1 MSRVLIVEDD
11 DDIAAA
17 VRDHLHREAIDSEQL
32 REIRPVVERLRQGDI
47 DIILLDVMLPDGS
60 GFDLCRDLRHSGLTI
75 PIIMLTARNEDHD
88 QVLGLGLGA
97 DDYVTKPFSAATLIA
112 RIKAQLR
119 RASHYMPRSAPASEA
134 RPSADLA
141 RQDSGREGIAR
152 QGADSEGSGG
162 QGVAQQDS
170 GGQSAAGL
178 RSARQDSDSRGSERR
193 GAARPGS
200 ARQGSDLQGSE
211 SAPRYDEHSEQQ
223 NRGVTE
229 DLNVTSQSGGRT
241 GSDAP
246 GAVVSLGDRVIDFGA
261 SEIRR
266 GEHAVDM
273 TAKERTLLSVLVH
286 NANQVFTRD
295 RLFTIVWGDDHFGD
309 PGTVAV
315 HVRRLREKLEDDPS
329 APKFLQTVRGLGYR
343 FRPGAQHSVGG
354 VHTSKSAYSP

>member
-134 RPSADLA
+134 RPSDDLA
-141 RQDSGREGIAR
+141 REGTDPADSGRR
-152 QGADSEGSGG
+152 GA
-162 QGVAQQDS
+162 
-170 GGQSAAGL
+170 
-178 RSARQDSDSRGSERR
+178 DSRGSGRR
-193 GAARPGS
+193 GADSGHSDSQGAARPGS
-200 ARQGSDLQGSE
+200 ARQGSDLRGSE
-211 SAPRYDEHSEQQ
+211 SALRYNEQSEQHI
-223 NRGVTE
+223 RGVAE
-229 DLNVTSQSGGRT
+229 DRNVTSQSGGRG
-241 GSDAP
+241 GSYAG

-266 GEHAVDM
+266 GDHAVDM

-343 FRPGAQHSVGG
+343 FRPGDQHSVGG